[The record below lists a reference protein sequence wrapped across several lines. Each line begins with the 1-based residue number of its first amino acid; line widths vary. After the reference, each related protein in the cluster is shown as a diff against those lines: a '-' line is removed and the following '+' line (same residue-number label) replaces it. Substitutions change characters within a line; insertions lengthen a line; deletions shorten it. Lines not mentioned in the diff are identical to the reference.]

1 MAIHVILARF
11 TAQLMF
17 SELQAYIS
25 KDELL
30 PNVLCLSAAYYVY
43 TFPDLK
49 FTPISFVW
57 ATIHFTFLATAQ
69 FSNKSN
75 LHK

>member
-49 FTPISFVW
+49 FTPISFV
-57 ATIHFTFLATAQ
+57 
-69 FSNKSN
+69 
-75 LHK
+75 